1 MWLCAF
7 SQAEEDMEAGE
18 EASTAR
24 RDSRRFLSSFSKR
37 KVIYSHWALW
47 SGVSPQPCP
56 PCCLCESRVGS
67 LPAPVTLRFTASG
80 QSTGSPA
87 HPTDLLQ
94 QLGSGFRRVLG
105 VSAATPQLT
114 PSVLTLL
121 SSTEKEQQAQE
132 GGQRGGGR

>member
-56 PCCLCESRVGS
+56 HAVSVSPEWG
-67 LPAPVTLRFTASG
+67 PAQPPVTLRFTASG

-94 QLGSGFRRVLG
+94 QLGPGFRRVLG
-105 VSAATPQLT
+105 VLAAAPQLT
-114 PSVLTLL
+114 PSVLTLF